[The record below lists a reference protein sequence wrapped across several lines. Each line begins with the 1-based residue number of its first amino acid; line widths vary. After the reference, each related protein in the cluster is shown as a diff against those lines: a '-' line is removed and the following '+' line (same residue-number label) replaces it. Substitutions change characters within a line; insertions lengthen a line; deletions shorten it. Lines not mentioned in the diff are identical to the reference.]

1 MCLMSSQSQAEG
13 VLGLSAAELRKEVSA
28 LIINQSEPSMET
40 DWPIG
45 GQEIR

>member
-1 MCLMSSQSQAEG
+1 MSSQSQAEG
-13 VLGLSAAELRKEVSA
+13 VLGLSAAELRKEVRTF
-28 LIINQSEPSMET
+28 IINQSEPTIET

>member
-1 MCLMSSQSQAEG
+1 MSSQSQAEG
-13 VLGLSAAELRKEVSA
+13 VLGLSAAELRKEDSA
-28 LIINQSEPSMET
+28 MIIDQSEPSIET